1 MQPMSGQPGRAGAVF
16 AAQAS
21 YLVTGSG
28 VPWAMVLPGERFR
41 SGIWLALAVMLAGI
55 ALVQPRPTRHE
66 RRA

>member
-1 MQPMSGQPGRAGAVF
+1 M
-16 AAQAS
+16 
-21 YLVTGSG
+21 
-28 VPWAMVLPGERFR
+28 PWAMVLPGERFR